1 MARKP
6 QVQAAQPW
14 RFPPVDETVLPNGLQ
29 VSTVNLPGQRVV
41 TMTLL
46 LDVPLTAE
54 PRQTEGVAA
63 LAMQACDEGTLPH
76 PGSELVDAL
85 EGCGAV
91 TQDAG
96 AGLDGSTITIEAP
109 ASRLA
114 QALPLLAEMVAEP
127 AYDEADIQRLVES
140 RLLVIAT
147 GLVSPPVQASKALR
161 AWLLPTH
168 RVGRLL
174 SGDTETVA
182 TITRDDVVAWH
193 QRVAQPVRARLVLAG
208 ELPSDVNDLVHGAFG
223 SWSPGKMSM
232 PEAEPWPPVATGKVV
247 VVDHPDAAQ
256 VSLRIG
262 TVTPG
267 RTSSDWPAL
276 QVANATVGAMFG
288 SRLNRVLREERGLTY
303 GAGSGLTS
311 LRDAAFFTMQ
321 AECRPEVAAEATSL
335 ALQLLDL
342 SAAPVTPDEAR
353 DAIAYITGATP
364 LHLATADAI
373 AAQVTSFALCNLP
386 PTWFDEYTAA
396 ARRVTAEDAT
406 EAFARHIQP
415 TSLVVALCGPA
426 ELLLADLARH
436 GIDAKV
442 EGRND
447 QDNRRSWTDAG
458 V

>member
-14 RFPPVDETVLPNGLQ
+14 RFPPVDEIALPNGFK
-29 VSTVNLPGQRVV
+29 VSKVNLPGQRVV

-46 LDVPLTAE
+46 FDVPLTAE
-54 PRQTEGVAA
+54 PHRTEGVAA
-63 LAMQACDEGTLPH
+63 IAMQACDEGTLPR
-76 PGSELVDAL
+76 PGAALVEAL

-140 RLLVIAT
+140 RLLAIAT

-161 AWLLPTH
+161 ASLMPNH
-168 RVGRLL
+168 RIGRLL
-174 SGDTETVA
+174 SGDSDTVA
-182 TITRDDVVAWH
+182 AITRDDVVAWH
-193 QRVAQPVRARLVLAG
+193 QRMAQPGHARLVLAG
-208 ELPSDVNDLVHGAFG
+208 ELPEDVNGLVHGAFG
-223 SWSPGKMSM
+223 SWNPVQGSM
-232 PEAEPWPPVATGKVV
+232 PEAEPWPPAATGKVLI
-247 VVDHPDAAQ
+247 VDHPDAAQ

-267 RTSSDWPAL
+267 RTSTDWPAL

-311 LRDAAFFTMQ
+311 MRDAAFFTMQ
-321 AECRPEVAAEATSL
+321 AECRPDVAAEATSL

-342 SAAPVTPDEAR
+342 GAAPVTPGEAR

-386 PTWFDEYTAA
+386 PTWFDEYTSAV
-396 ARRVTAEDAT
+396 RQVSAEDAT
-406 EAFARHIQP
+406 AAFTRHIQP
-415 TSLVVALCGPA
+415 ADLVVALCGPA
-426 ELLLADLARH
+426 EMLVPDLARH
-436 GIDAKV
+436 GIDAEV
-442 EGRND
+442 V
-447 QDNRRSWTDAG
+447 SA
-458 V
+458 

>member
-6 QVQAAQPW
+6 QVKATQPW
-14 RFPPVDETVLPNGLQ
+14 HFPPVDEMTVTNGLR

-41 TMTLL
+41 TMTLV
-46 LDVPLTAE
+46 LDAPLTAE
-54 PRQTEGVAA
+54 PRESEGVAT

-76 PGSELVDAL
+76 PGAALVEAL

-127 AYDEADIQRLVES
+127 AYAEADIQRLVES

-161 AWLLPTH
+161 ALMMPKH
-168 RVGRLL
+168 RVGRPFA
-174 SGDTETVA
+174 GDSDTVA
-182 TITRDDVVAWH
+182 TITRNDVAAWH
-193 QRVAQPVRARLVLAG
+193 RRIAQPALARLVLAG
-208 ELPSDVNDLVHGAFG
+208 ELPEDVYTLVDASFG
-223 SWSPGKMSM
+223 RWNPAHTPL
-232 PEAEPWPPVATGKVV
+232 PEAEPWPTPAKGKVV
-247 VVDHPDAAQ
+247 IVDHPDAAQ

-267 RTSSDWPAL
+267 RMTTDWPAL
-276 QVANATVGAMFG
+276 QVANAAVGAMFG

-311 LRDAAFFTMQ
+311 MRDAAFYTMQ
-321 AECRPEVAAEATSL
+321 AECRPDVAAEATAL

-342 SAAPVTPDEAR
+342 SAAPITSDEAR

-386 PTWFDEYTAA
+386 PTWFDEYTSAV
-396 ARRVTAEDAT
+396 REVTADAAT
-406 EAFARHIQP
+406 QAFTRHIKP
-415 TSLVVALCGPA
+415 ANLVVALCGPA
-426 ELLLADLARH
+426 EALVSDLARH
-436 GIDAKV
+436 GIDAEV
-442 EGRND
+442 V
-447 QDNRRSWTDAG
+447 SA
-458 V
+458 